1 MKLYSIARPTDLAR
15 VTALRFRKSISEA
28 VDSYAD
34 LISRRLDRAFSEA
47 VQGLAET
54 APDTPATR
62 AWMHT
67 IRYLAQPGVR
77 EQPVPDAFSLGH
89 LEADGPDPG
98 RLFELLCWEGVGA
111 TFHIGASCDVELPS
125 APPRLLSVGVEGAF
139 VVGEPWPTSGRWKL
153 TAAADISLIG
163 PDFVGASSSDLFW
176 KPNVRVAGVGIDA
189 CVPLNTAALINRDF
203 QEFPMVRSWGY
214 SVTWAPV
221 LKRAA
226 DAISD
231 YSPPAAE
238 CVKEFV
244 RCAVPLVAGKE
255 VIGSAS
261 REQALGL
268 VFLPATSRP
277 DQLTECLLHE
287 AMHQYLFRIEECG
300 PLFTIDNDVSEKYYS
315 PWRTDARPL
324 RMTLH
329 GAFVFAAVADLYL
342 WKDAPQIF
350 QLDRREC
357 IRRAYHRAKQ
367 VRQALATVLGNASLT
382 RFGQI
387 VVEAIEYDLGAI
399 LDAAVPSNA
408 DRLAVDAELT
418 EHSERYVAYS
428 R

>member
-1 MKLYSIARPTDLAR
+1 M
-15 VTALRFRKSISEA
+15 SEA
-28 VDSYAD
+28 ADSYAD
-34 LISRRLDRAFSEA
+34 LISPRLDRAFSEA
-47 VQGLAET
+47 IQGLAET

-62 AWMHT
+62 AWVHT
-67 IRYLAQPGVR
+67 IRYLTQPGAR

-89 LEADGPDPG
+89 VEADGPDSG

-111 TFHIGASCDVELPS
+111 CQLAASWDVELPS
-125 APPRLLSVGVEGAF
+125 APPSLFSIGVEGAF
-139 VVGEPWPTSGRWKL
+139 VVGDPWPTSGRWRL
-153 TAAADISLIG
+153 SSGQDTSLIG
-163 PDFVGASSSDLFW
+163 PDFVGTSTSDLFW
-176 KPNVRVAGVGIDA
+176 KPNVRVAGLGIDA
-189 CVPLNTAALINRDF
+189 FVPLNSMALMNRDF
-203 QEFPMVRSWGY
+203 QEFPMVRSRGY

-226 DAISD
+226 EAIGD
-231 YSPPAAE
+231 YSPLAAE
-238 CVKEFV
+238 SVKEFV
-244 RCAVPLVAGKE
+244 RCVVPLVGGNE

-268 VFLPATSRP
+268 VFLPASSRP

-300 PLFTIDNDVSEKYYS
+300 ALFTNDTDDTDVNDRYYS

-342 WKDAPQIF
+342 WENAPQIF
-350 QLDRREC
+350 QLDRSEC

-367 VRQALATVLGNASLT
+367 VQQALGTVLSNATLT
-382 RFGQI
+382 GFGKI
-387 VVEAIEYDLGAI
+387 VVEAIAYDLAAVF
-399 LDAAVPSNA
+399 DAAVPSNA
-408 DRLAVDAELT
+408 DRAEVEAELT
-418 EHSERYVAYS
+418 EHRERYVAYS